1 MDLAAILV
9 LFINCENEESF
20 GIGSGDDA
28 IKKFPLIAP
37 RAVRPLY
44 KLFNFLLSIYQLIET
59 TTAFYI
65 HLLVYTTSSI
75 TILSSGSS
83 LRRKWTRHL

>member
-1 MDLAAILV
+1 MGLAAILV
-9 LFINCENEESF
+9 LFINCRNEEAPF
-20 GIGSGDDA
+20 GIRSGDDA
-28 IKKFPLIAP
+28 LKEISTESTST
-37 RAVRPLY
+37 LY